1 MTVGG
6 GSGCGSRLGIV
17 LTAGEASEAVGFDGG
32 VFAGSVEAAAGPRFV
47 EAPRGQGRA
56 GVSVRAGDS
65 LGAFEGADDE
75 LVGFFVGGIA
85 EAHDPGLQA
94 SVGEILVGAAATLTH
109 RRVRR

>member
-1 MTVGG
+1 M
-6 GSGCGSRLGIV
+6 
-17 LTAGEASEAVGFDGG
+17 
-32 VFAGSVEAAAGPRFV
+32 
-47 EAPRGQGRA
+47 
-56 GVSVRAGDS
+56 RAGDA

-94 SVGEILVGAAATLTH
+94 SVGEVRVGEVRVGAAATLTH